1 MSNNNSEIHISG
13 RIDNFL
19 FGAIKDPY
27 FQEFQ
32 NSDQVF
38 KDSLKTKQNFL
49 ESFFSLFLEN
59 NPFENKTNLEI
70 FNESVDV
77 NKLKN
82 FVLIFIIYTK
92 ISYQKV

>member
-1 MSNNNSEIHISG
+1 MTFSNTSEIHISG

-38 KDSLKTKQNFL
+38 KDSSKTKQNFL
-49 ESFFSLFLEN
+49 ESFFSIFYFFKLLKFFWSFHF
-59 NPFENKTNLEI
+59 PPANLLLP
-70 FNESVDV
+70 D
-77 NKLKN
+77 KP
-82 FVLIFIIYTK
+82 
-92 ISYQKV
+92 

>member
-19 FGAIKDPY
+19 FGSIKDPY

-32 NSDQVF
+32 NSNQVF
-38 KDSLKTKQNFL
+38 NDLSKTKQNFL

-59 NPFENKTNLEI
+59 NPFEKKTNLEI
-70 FNESVDV
+70 LMKVLMLINY
-77 NKLKN
+77 KN
-82 FVLIFIIYTK
+82 FVFIFIKYIK
-92 ISYQKV
+92 LSYQKV